1 MGATRQPCNRRE
13 MALKSTKEDSPWEKV
28 INARNVEKFTGEL
41 TERAAAGKKA
51 LRKKRKSNRSLLNH
65 SFFNRNTLTVARDL
79 LGKRLVRCIRG
90 QRLSGMVVE
99 TEAYLGADD
108 SASHA
113 FRGQTQRN
121 AVMFGPAGRAYVYL
135 VYGMHHMLNVTT
147 EADGTPGAVLLR
159 AMKPLESI
167 DRMTE
172 LRGGSGRGLAD
183 GPGKLCQALAVDLSL
198 KGMDVTLGESL
209 WFESL
214 HDVPANDIVRGPRV
228 GIAYASEKDRQ
239 ALWRFRLNTAAMEQP
254 IR

>member
-1 MGATRQPCNRRE
+1 
-13 MALKSTKEDSPWEKV
+13 MALKSIKEDSPWEKV
-28 INARNVEKFTGEL
+28 TNARNVEKFTGEL
-41 TERAAAGKKA
+41 TVKAAERKKA
-51 LRKKRKSNRSLLNH
+51 LRKKRKNNASLLDRA
-65 SFFNRNTLTVARDL
+65 FFNRDTLTVARNL

-99 TEAYLGADD
+99 TEAYLGAED

-113 FRGQTQRN
+113 FRGQTPRN
-121 AVMFGPAGRAYVYL
+121 AVMFGPAGMAYVYL

-147 EADGTPGAVLLR
+147 DANGIPGAVLLR
-159 AMKPLESI
+159 AMEPLESI

-172 LRGGSGRGLAD
+172 LRGGSGRSLAD

-198 KGMDVTLGESL
+198 KGMDVTLGERL
-209 WFESL
+209 WFENL
-214 HDVPANDIVRGPRV
+214 RDVPANDIVRGPRV

-239 ALWRFRLNTAAMEQP
+239 APWRFRLSAAAMEQP

>member
-51 LRKKRKSNRSLLNH
+51 LRKKRKSNLSLLNH

-79 LGKRLVRCIRG
+79 LGKRLVRCIQG

-99 TEAYLGADD
+99 TEAYLGAND

-121 AVMFGPAGRAYVYL
+121 AVMFGPAGMAYVYL

-147 EADGTPGAVLLR
+147 EAQWNSWSRAAACRGTPGGHRQDDRITRRFRSGFSRWPGKAVPG
-159 AMKPLESI
+159 A
-167 DRMTE
+167 
-172 LRGGSGRGLAD
+172 GGRSLPERSGRD
-183 GPGKLCQALAVDLSL
+183 P
-198 KGMDVTLGESL
+198 
-209 WFESL
+209 W
-214 HDVPANDIVRGPRV
+214 
-228 GIAYASEKDRQ
+228 
-239 ALWRFRLNTAAMEQP
+239 
-254 IR
+254 

>member
-1 MGATRQPCNRRE
+1 
-13 MALKSTKEDSPWEKV
+13 MALKSIKEDSPWEKV
-28 INARNVEKFTGEL
+28 TNARNVEKFTGEL
-41 TERAAAGKKA
+41 TVKAAARKKA
-51 LRKKRKSNRSLLNH
+51 LRKKRKNNASLLDRA
-65 SFFNRNTLTVARDL
+65 FFNRDTLTVARNL

-99 TEAYLGADD
+99 TEAYLGAED

-113 FRGQTQRN
+113 FRGQTPRN
-121 AVMFGPAGRAYVYL
+121 AVMFGPAGMAYVYL

-147 EADGTPGAVLLR
+147 DANGIPGAVLLR
-159 AMKPLESI
+159 AMEPLESI

-172 LRGGSGRGLAD
+172 LRGGSGRSLAD

-198 KGMDVTLGESL
+198 KGMDVTLGERL
-209 WFESL
+209 WFENL
-214 HDVPANDIVRGPRV
+214 RDVPANDIVRGPRV

>member
-1 MGATRQPCNRRE
+1 
-13 MALKSTKEDSPWEKV
+13 MALKSTKEISPWEKV
-28 INARNVEKFTGEL
+28 TNAQNVEKFTGEL
-41 TERAAAGKKA
+41 SGRAAARKKA
-51 LRKKRKSNRSLLNH
+51 LRKKRKSNISLLNRA
-65 SFFNRNTLTVARDL
+65 FFNRDTLTVSREL
-79 LGKRLVRCIRG
+79 LGKRLVRYSRG

-113 FRGQTQRN
+113 FRGQTPRN
-121 AVMFGPAGRAYVYL
+121 AVMFGPAGMAYVYL

-147 EADGTPGAVLLR
+147 DADGTPGAVLLR
-159 AMKPLESI
+159 AVQPLEGS

-198 KGMDVTLGESL
+198 KGIDLTLGERL
-209 WFESL
+209 WFETL
-214 HDVPANDIVRGPRV
+214 CDVPASDIVRGPRV
-228 GIAYASEKDRQ
+228 GIAYASEADRQ
-239 ALWRFRLNTAAMEQP
+239 APWRFRLNTATLEQP